1 MSTFWNDKVGW
12 EIFLAKNLHKK
23 KIVCNFAAQNKEQ
36 HSKKA
41 WCGSSAG

>member
-23 KIVCNFAAQNKEQ
+23 KIVCNFPSLSLLHVNILI
-36 HSKKA
+36 HR
-41 WCGSSAG
+41 